1 MAPKKRKYDEA
12 ESFVNCPVRGCK
24 MRVDEANLQAHILE
38 KHAKSQ
44 AAREIK
50 EKQALAKGPP
60 CGPCAMEVSAA
71 AAPVAPAT
79 SSTAATARRE
89 ADSLAAFAAPW
100 RIELFDLSD
109 GNLCGTFMREAL
121 AVEGRPSYK
130 SDSGRRI
137 RWKQFKSLRSGCW
150 QLLSAKGRLDAF
162 SETTALTPVEDLVL
176 DAWKMPSIGSFP
188 TKPMSAQGPTML
200 QRILE
205 LLLFAAT
212 RAQFPGADL
221 PFPPMP
227 SEAVVGPT
235 LADSKNSWPAKRQ
248 TLKKDAPNIVV
259 IMNDDVGFGAPD
271 TFGGPI
277 HTPTLSKVASRGVS
291 YNRFHT
297 TAICSPTRASVLTGR
312 NSHNIGAGQITEA
325 AAGFPGYTGTIPKSA
340 ATVAKVLSGYGYDTA
355 AFGKWHNTPVNNL
368 FKTGPFDQYPT
379 GLGFSYFY
387 GFIAAETSQYEPRLF
402 ENTNPIE
409 PPYTPEEG
417 YHLTEDLADQAI
429 KFIRN
434 NRALTPD
441 RPFFIY
447 FAPGGTHGPHHVHS
461 EWADKYK
468 GKFDMG
474 WEKLRNITFQKQKA
488 MGWIPPTTELT
499 EIDPTMEKWE
509 NISEKER
516 AFQLRL
522 VEVYAGYLEHTDTQ
536 DGKVIEELERQ
547 GLFNNTLVIYILGD
561 NGASAEGLHGSIDEL
576 IVENGLPATAEQQIE
591 ILERDFG
598 GLSALGSKHVHNMYH
613 SSWAWALDTPF
624 KSTKLVAAHF
634 GGTRTPMVMSWPRVI
649 KHDPIP
655 RSQFHHVCDVV
666 PTIYE
671 AIGIKAPEHVE
682 GATQMPLD
690 GVSMVYT
697 WNNASAVGRKDTQ
710 YFEVMGSRGVYKDG
724 WFASVFGPRIPWTG
738 TNATRLKEW
747 NPDTDVWEL
756 YDLTKDYSQAR
767 DLAKEMPEQVNKM
780 KGIFLVEAQKN
791 KVLPVGAGLWT
802 IAYHPEQ
809 GPKSP
814 LTEWFLYE
822 GMTRIAE
829 SNAPLFRTGFSSIAT
844 LDVEVAKNASGVLYC
859 VGGTAGGFSVYMD
872 QGYLYAEYMAT
883 LLYRYITKSSAP
895 LKEGNAKI
903 EIKLQYESQPMIA
916 PAQLTMLVDGALVAS
931 LFVEKSMRLA
941 FDASETFDVG
951 MDLGSPVSLLYQ
963 DRVPFKYNGKIN
975 QLHVKYINGTA
986 VTSASALLI

>member
-1 MAPKKRKYDEA
+1 M
-12 ESFVNCPVRGCK
+12 
-24 MRVDEANLQAHILE
+24 
-38 KHAKSQ
+38 
-44 AAREIK
+44 
-50 EKQALAKGPP
+50 
-60 CGPCAMEVSAA
+60 
-71 AAPVAPAT
+71 
-79 SSTAATARRE
+79 
-89 ADSLAAFAAPW
+89 
-100 RIELFDLSD
+100 
-109 GNLCGTFMREAL
+109 
-121 AVEGRPSYK
+121 
-130 SDSGRRI
+130 
-137 RWKQFKSLRSGCW
+137 
-150 QLLSAKGRLDAF
+150 
-162 SETTALTPVEDLVL
+162 
-176 DAWKMPSIGSFP
+176 
-188 TKPMSAQGPTML
+188 
-200 QRILE
+200 QRILVPTLG
-205 LLLFAAT
+205 LLLGAE
-212 RAQFPGADL
+212 AQFPGPDL

-235 LADSKNSWPAKRQ
+235 LADSKNSWPAKRK
-248 TLKKDAPNIVV
+248 TLQKDAPNIVV

-277 HTPTLSKVASRGVS
+277 HTPTLSKIASRGVA

-340 ATVAKVLSGYGYDTA
+340 ATVAKVLTGYGYDTA
-355 AFGKWHNTPVNNL
+355 AFGKWHNTPVDNL

-387 GFIAAETSQYEPRLF
+387 GFLAGETSQYEPRLF

-447 FAPGGTHGPHHVHS
+447 FAPGGTHGPHHVHK

-474 WEKLRNITFQKQKA
+474 WHKLRNITFEKQKA
-488 MGWIPPTTELT
+488 MGWIPSTTELT
-499 EIDPTMEKWE
+499 EMDPTMTKWE
-509 NISEKER
+509 DIPEEDR

-522 VEVYAGYLEHTDTQ
+522 VEVYAGFLEHTDTQ

-561 NGASAEGLHGSIDEL
+561 NGASAEGQQGTIDEF
-576 IVENGLPATAEQQIE
+576 ITENMLPSTAQQQIDV
-591 ILERDFG
+591 LNRDFG
-598 GLSALGSKHVHNMYH
+598 GLSALGSKHVDNMYH

-634 GGTRTPMVMSWPRVI
+634 GGTRTPMVMSWPKVI
-649 KHDPIP
+649 KHDPTP
-655 RSQFHHVCDVV
+655 RSQFHHVSDVV

-671 AIGIKAPEHVE
+671 AIGIKPPEHVE
-682 GATQMPLD
+682 GAAQIPID
-690 GVSMVYT
+690 GVSMMYT

-724 WFASVFGPRIPWTG
+724 WFASVFGPRIPWAAV
-738 TNATRLKEW
+738 NETRMREW
-747 NPDTDVWEL
+747 NPDTDIWEL
-756 YDLTKDYSQAR
+756 YDLTKDYSQAH
-767 DLAKEMPEQVNKM
+767 DLSKENPEQVNKM
-780 KGIFLVEAQKN
+780 KNIFLVEAQKN

-802 IAYHPEQ
+802 IYYHPEE
-809 GPKSP
+809 GPRSP
-814 LTEWFLYE
+814 LTEWYLYE
-822 GMTRIAE
+822 GMTRLAE
-829 SNAPLFRTGFSSIAT
+829 SNAPLFHTGFSSVAT
-844 LDVEVAKNASGVLYC
+844 VDVEVPKNASGVLYC

-872 QGYLYAEYMAT
+872 KGYLYAEYLSS
-883 LLYRYITKSSAP
+883 LLYRYVTKSSAP
-895 LKEGNAKI
+895 LQEGSAKI
-903 EIKLQYESQPMIA
+903 EIKLQFEPKPGIA
-916 PAQLTMLVDGALVAS
+916 PAQLTMSVNGALVAS
-931 LFVEKSMRLA
+931 LFVEKSIRLA

-951 MDLGSPVSLLYQ
+951 MDLGSPVSLLYH
-963 DRVPFKYNGKIN
+963 DRSPFKFNGKIN
-975 QLHVKYINGTA
+975 QLHVKYINS
-986 VTSASALLI
+986 TSIPSESVVAI

>member
-1 MAPKKRKYDEA
+1 
-12 ESFVNCPVRGCK
+12 
-24 MRVDEANLQAHILE
+24 
-38 KHAKSQ
+38 
-44 AAREIK
+44 
-50 EKQALAKGPP
+50 
-60 CGPCAMEVSAA
+60 
-71 AAPVAPAT
+71 
-79 SSTAATARRE
+79 
-89 ADSLAAFAAPW
+89 
-100 RIELFDLSD
+100 
-109 GNLCGTFMREAL
+109 
-121 AVEGRPSYK
+121 
-130 SDSGRRI
+130 
-137 RWKQFKSLRSGCW
+137 
-150 QLLSAKGRLDAF
+150 
-162 SETTALTPVEDLVL
+162 
-176 DAWKMPSIGSFP
+176 
-188 TKPMSAQGPTML
+188 ML

-598 GLSALGSKHVHNMYH
+598 GLSHHRPAGKQATGGAPSGDYP
-613 SSWAWALDTPF
+613 SAGCGQLDQP
-624 KSTKLVAAHF
+624 
-634 GGTRTPMVMSWPRVI
+634 
-649 KHDPIP
+649 
-655 RSQFHHVCDVV
+655 
-666 PTIYE
+666 PTNCGRLPSR
-671 AIGIKAPEHVE
+671 AGC
-682 GATQMPLD
+682 GD
-690 GVSMVYT
+690 G
-697 WNNASAVGRKDTQ
+697 R
-710 YFEVMGSRGVYKDG
+710 R
-724 WFASVFGPRIPWTG
+724 
-738 TNATRLKEW
+738 
-747 NPDTDVWEL
+747 
-756 YDLTKDYSQAR
+756 
-767 DLAKEMPEQVNKM
+767 
-780 KGIFLVEAQKN
+780 
-791 KVLPVGAGLWT
+791 
-802 IAYHPEQ
+802 
-809 GPKSP
+809 
-814 LTEWFLYE
+814 
-822 GMTRIAE
+822 
-829 SNAPLFRTGFSSIAT
+829 
-844 LDVEVAKNASGVLYC
+844 
-859 VGGTAGGFSVYMD
+859 
-872 QGYLYAEYMAT
+872 
-883 LLYRYITKSSAP
+883 
-895 LKEGNAKI
+895 
-903 EIKLQYESQPMIA
+903 
-916 PAQLTMLVDGALVAS
+916 
-931 LFVEKSMRLA
+931 
-941 FDASETFDVG
+941 
-951 MDLGSPVSLLYQ
+951 
-963 DRVPFKYNGKIN
+963 
-975 QLHVKYINGTA
+975 
-986 VTSASALLI
+986 